1 DKKFVITNV
10 IVSQKF
16 LKEHPDVV
24 EAVLTGTVKTNDWI
38 NANPDKAKAS
48 ANAAL
53 KTLGGKALD
62 PKVIDPAWPSILVT
76 DDPLASTL
84 KTESDW
90 AVKAKLIQ
98 EPDLTGIYDLKILNK
113 VLKAAGKPEVSDAGL
128 GAK

>member
-1 DKKFVITNV
+1 
-10 IVSQKF
+10 
-16 LKEHPDVV
+16 V

-38 NANPDKAKAS
+38 NTNPDKAKAS

-53 KTLGGKALD
+53 KSLGGKALD
-62 PKVIDPAWPSILVT
+62 AKVIDPAWASILVT
-76 DDPLASTL
+76 DDPLAGTL

-98 EPDLTGIYDLKILNK
+98 EPDLNGIYDLTLLNK

-128 GAK
+128 GVK